1 MSLELNADDIQ
12 RKKFLN
18 GVPLCAIKGM
28 KGSKNSGINRINY

>member
-18 GVPLCAIKGM
+18 GVPLYEIKGM